1 MSFDIN
7 SVVSDMLSA
16 MKGKIDGDWDSVKFN
31 ANQFLERNKQ
41 QFKLLADLRISG
53 DIPEITFQARLTD
66 EKILIEAELN
76 ALAVVSKT
84 IAQNA
89 ANAAINALKIAVSL
103 ALI

>member
-1 MSFDIN
+1 
-7 SVVSDMLSA
+7 MLSA

-66 EKILIEAELN
+66 EKIFIEAELN

>member
-1 MSFDIN
+1 MTFDIN
-7 SVVSDMLSA
+7 SVLSDMLSA
-16 MKGKIDGDWDSVKFN
+16 MKGKIDGDWDSVKFT

-66 EKILIEAELN
+66 EKIFIEAELN

>member
-1 MSFDIN
+1 
-7 SVVSDMLSA
+7 MLSA

>member
-1 MSFDIN
+1 MTFDIN
-7 SVVSDMLSA
+7 SVLSDMLSA

-66 EKILIEAELN
+66 EKIFIEAELN

>member
-1 MSFDIN
+1 MTFDIN

-53 DIPEITFQARLTD
+53 DIHEITFQARLTD